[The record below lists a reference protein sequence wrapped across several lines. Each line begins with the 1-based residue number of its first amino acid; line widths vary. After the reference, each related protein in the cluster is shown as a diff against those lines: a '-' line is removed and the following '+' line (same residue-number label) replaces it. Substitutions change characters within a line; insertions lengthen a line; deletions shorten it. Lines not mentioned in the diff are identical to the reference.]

1 MNLLVQYNKASA
13 HVECFHL
20 TWDNQFGML
29 DFIWQ
34 GKIILNT
41 IINKLSVQKSNI
53 FGMFIISSCLTKS
66 TQNYTTKHGGRECIF
81 HISHK
86 QQALFPKRWPNST
99 WMEKCFWVFYL
110 YMLYKALILPH
121 LDYCD
126 AVWGNAGKTQLK
138 ILDRLQN
145 AAGKIILG
153 LPRRYPTEILL
164 NTLRW
169 DKLENRRNLYLNI
182 LVYKS
187 LTNTLPSPCA
197 IFFFR

>member
-1 MNLLVQYNKASA
+1 MYYYLYVL
-13 HVECFHL
+13 L
-20 TWDNQFGML
+20 TWNEQID
-29 DFIWQ
+29 
-34 GKIILNT
+34 KISKTVSKRNGLLRRLRKVLPQKNLN
-41 IINKLSVQKSNI
+41 
-53 FGMFIISSCLTKS
+53 
-66 TQNYTTKHGGRECIF
+66 
-81 HISHK
+81 
-86 QQALFPKRWPNST
+86 
-99 WMEKCFWVFYL
+99 
-110 YMLYKALILPH
+110 MLYKALILPH

-169 DKLENRRNLYLNI
+169 DKLEYRRNFHLNV

-187 LTNTLPSPCA
+187 LTNSLPSPLCN
-197 IFFFR
+197 IFLPVSNSHGHKTRSASNGNLVPPTNRSVSAKRKFASRGATSFNLLPTMAKNPLPATVGLFKRACRL

>member
-1 MNLLVQYNKASA
+1 
-13 HVECFHL
+13 
-20 TWDNQFGML
+20 
-29 DFIWQ
+29 
-34 GKIILNT
+34 
-41 IINKLSVQKSNI
+41 
-53 FGMFIISSCLTKS
+53 
-66 TQNYTTKHGGRECIF
+66 
-81 HISHK
+81 
-86 QQALFPKRWPNST
+86 
-99 WMEKCFWVFYL
+99 
-110 YMLYKALILPH
+110 MLYKALVLPH

-126 AVWGNAGKTQLK
+126 EVWWNGGKIQLK

-169 DKLENRRNLYLNI
+169 DKLENRRNLHLNI

-197 IFFFR
+197 IFFSRWATAMDTKLGLPPMVILFHQQIVVSQRKGSSHLGVLPRLTFFPTRQKTPASHCWSF